1 MVIAQILKCKNLAKT
16 FWSKKKPLVCLHSP
30 PFPFPAMRVA
40 SYLLHYVGFQSCD
53 RTVIKGETLAI
64 FSHCLDYRNIWI
76 WATNNNSALLP
87 KEVFTFSRLD
97 PHKACLLELCLVS
110 VVYMDYT
117 LLLLI
122 CALFFLFSFSFTV
135 DIGWPP
141 TVVVVVAAILVHTNP
156 IIGKAELNIAK
167 TSVEIKHWSL
177 GRVEPKIWKFLRK
190 KKKVAA
196 TYPACQLAVAVQSLQ
211 MPLKKRSTTNVTG
224 AEILGEP
231 IRFKPFSKFCKKK
244 WNREK
249 KPTTPGTW
257 HFTCSACRACEI
269 ILI

>member
-1 MVIAQILKCKNLAKT
+1 
-16 FWSKKKPLVCLHSP
+16 
-30 PFPFPAMRVA
+30 MRVA

-53 RTVIKGETLAI
+53 LTVIKGETLAI

-76 WATNNNSALLP
+76 WATNNNSAPLP

-122 CALFFLFSFSFTV
+122 CALFFLFSLFFFHSRYRL
-135 DIGWPP
+135 
-141 TVVVVVAAILVHTNP
+141 ATNGGGRRGCHSRSYESNNRKSRTQHCKNKCGNQTLKL
-156 IIGKAELNIAK
+156 GKSWAQNLKVSKKE
-167 TSVEIKHWSL
+167 
-177 GRVEPKIWKFLRK
+177 

-196 TYPACQLAVAVQSLQ
+196 SSYPACQLAVAVQSLQ

-244 WNREK
+244 MKSGK
-249 KPTTPGTW
+249 KKHHTW
-257 HFTCSACRACEI
+257 HLTFYMFC
-269 ILI
+269 L